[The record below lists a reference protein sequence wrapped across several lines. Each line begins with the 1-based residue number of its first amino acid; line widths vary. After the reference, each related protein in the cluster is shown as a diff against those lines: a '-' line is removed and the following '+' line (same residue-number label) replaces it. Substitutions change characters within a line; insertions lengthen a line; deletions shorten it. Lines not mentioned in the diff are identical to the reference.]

1 MAESLFCKAQSEII
15 ILFKEAY
22 KEIINFNFYRKEQDL
37 KQGSCHNAKEL
48 EASSE
53 VFLEKKY
60 TARELFNFLRAR
72 TFPPYDGC
80 YFYEN
85 KEKYEI
91 QIKNSN

>member
-53 VFLEKKY
+53 VF
-60 TARELFNFLRAR
+60 
-72 TFPPYDGC
+72 
-80 YFYEN
+80 
-85 KEKYEI
+85 
-91 QIKNSN
+91 